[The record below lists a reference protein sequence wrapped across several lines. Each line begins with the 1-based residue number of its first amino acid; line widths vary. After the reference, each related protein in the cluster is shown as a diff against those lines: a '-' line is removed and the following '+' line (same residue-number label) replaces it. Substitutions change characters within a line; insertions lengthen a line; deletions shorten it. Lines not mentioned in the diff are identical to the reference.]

1 MLVTPDAASQ
11 PPSATHCKEQPR
23 WFGVS
28 FFTLL
33 CCLLVIMVTICC
45 DEEWMM
51 NLQII

>member
-28 FFTLL
+28 FFTFAVLFAGDN
-33 CCLLVIMVTICC
+33 MVTICC
-45 DEEWMM
+45 VFCCG
-51 NLQII
+51 